1 MASSPAAAPLA
12 GLAVALEPPWLVVRT
27 LSPCT
32 MASWSLTRPGLVTAD
47 TVAWLEV
54 REEDLPAGR
63 DPLALLS
70 EAQAARGLAD
80 AVGLMTSAPVADH
93 VAVRRVC
100 RDAGAR
106 PVAAEVV
113 LTLGLN
119 NAERVGRRVHTGA
132 AGGSPPSGTIN
143 LVCHV
148 SRPLTQAALLETLS
162 VATQAR
168 TAAVMALGLALLPDG
183 AVATGTGTDCI
194 VVAAPVAAP
203 LSAADRPPPAAYAGT
218 HTAIG
223 EAVGAAVMDAVA
235 LAAPAWR
242 RRTASI

>member
-1 MASSPAAAPLA
+1 MAS
-12 GLAVALEPPWLVVRT
+12 LAVALEPPWLVVRT
-27 LSPCT
+27 HSPCT

-63 DPLALLS
+63 DPVVLFAEAL
-70 EAQAARGLAD
+70 AARGLAD

-93 VAVRRVC
+93 AVVRRVC
-100 RDAGAR
+100 RDGGGAA
-106 PVAAEVV
+106 VAVEVV

-132 AGGSPPSGTIN
+132 AAGPPPPGTIN

-168 TAAVMALGLALLPDG
+168 TAAVMALGLALPPDG
-183 AVATGTGTDCI
+183 ALATGTGTDCI
-194 VVAAPVAAP
+194 VVAAPLAA
-203 LSAADRPPPAAYAGT
+203 AHRPPPAAYAGT

-235 LAAPAWR
+235 EAAPAWR
-242 RRTASI
+242 RRTGSI